1 MNKLHRIVMMF
12 FLLHHSWIIAFNCL
26 VCIIIYGRIIMKSNK
41 IAIIAI
47 IAIAIAVVS
56 IGSCSAGLF
65 DFLGG
70 SNSSDNSL
78 NGQEVNLAAAASLKN
93 VFDEKL
99 IPMFEQKYPGV
110 KVTPTYASSGDLQ
123 TQIENGLKAD
133 VFMSASNKQ
142 MNALADENLVDN
154 KTNLQFLENK
164 VVLIVPKD
172 SNANISSFDDLK
184 NVNGNIAIGD
194 PESVPAGQYGK
205 EVLNNTGIWTDVES
219 KLSLGKDV
227 TEVLNQV
234 AQKSAECGIVYATD
248 AKSNDNVK
256 VVCEAP
262 DNTLKTPVIYPV
274 AELKNPEHPE
284 AAKAFMEF
292 LKTKEAKDVF
302 VEYGFTI
309 HE

>member
-1 MNKLHRIVMMF
+1 MSDSSYFMYN
-12 FLLHHSWIIAFNCL
+12 IIL
-26 VCIIIYGRIIMKSNK
+26 KGEYTMKSMK
-41 IAIIAI
+41 KILLIAILAAI
-47 IAIAIAVVS
+47 VVVS
-56 IGSCSAGLF
+56 AGTASAGWF

-70 SNSSDNSL
+70 DASNTNNANL
-78 NGQEVNLAAAASLKN
+78 TGQEVNLAAAASLKN
-93 VFDEKL
+93 AFDEKL
-99 IPMFEQKYPGV
+99 IPMFEEKYPGV

-142 MNALADENLVDN
+142 MNALANESLVDN

-172 SNANISSFDDLK
+172 SNANISSFEDLK
-184 NVNGNIAIGD
+184 NVNGTIAMDD
-194 PESVPAGQYGK
+194 PASVPAGQYGQ
-205 EVLNNTGIWTDVES
+205 EVLNNTGIWSNVES
-219 KLSLGKDV
+219 KLSLGTDV
-227 TEVLNQV
+227 TAVLNQV
-234 AQKSAECGIVYATD
+234 AQGSADYGIVYATD

-262 DNTLKTPVIYPV
+262 DSALKTPVIYPV
-274 AELKNPEHPE
+274 AALKNSTDSD
-284 AAKAFMEF
+284 ATKAFMDF
-292 LKTKEAKDVF
+292 LQTKEAKDVF